1 MVKKVNDKSMEVKLP
16 AFVGNHDRPS
26 NRPTNHPTDGQTG
39 SYGSFKES
47 SLGSSEEKLI
57 LPF

>member
-39 SYGSFKES
+39 S
-47 SLGSSEEKLI
+47 
-57 LPF
+57 